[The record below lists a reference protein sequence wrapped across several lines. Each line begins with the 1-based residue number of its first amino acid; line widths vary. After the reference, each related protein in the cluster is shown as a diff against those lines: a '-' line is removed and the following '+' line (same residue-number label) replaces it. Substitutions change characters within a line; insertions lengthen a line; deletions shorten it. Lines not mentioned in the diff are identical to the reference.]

1 MYRVPPDRA
10 WWPAVGARLERGVRH
25 RCVCYRQIRSYCHGP
40 IANYTVRQGDLA
52 RRELALLYLFI
63 RRLRSAAL
71 VFVLCT
77 DCFRTRLRTP
87 GDHRIPTRSL
97 NLRWCQVR
105 QRSVRELP
113 TVTKRGTPDFGP
125 GFQRRPRIGGESA
138 ADGCMVC
145 AVPNVRGEAGPTV
158 GRQARAGENVQR
170 TARPGLVARRW
181 ASPRP
186 RG

>member
-1 MYRVPPDRA
+1 MLQADMLALPRA
-10 WWPAVGARLERGVRH
+10 DCRLTE
-25 RCVCYRQIRSYCHGP
+25 
-40 IANYTVRQGDLA
+40 RQGDLA
-52 RRELALLYLFI
+52 RREFAFLYLYSSI

-77 DCFRTRLRTP
+77 DCFRTRLRTL
-87 GDHRIPTRSL
+87 GDHRIPTHSL
-97 NLRWCQVR
+97 KLRWCQVR

-145 AVPNVRGEAGPTV
+145 AVPNVRVKPAPTV
-158 GRQARAGENVQR
+158 GRQARTGENVPR

-181 ASPRP
+181 GSA
-186 RG
+186 